1 MPRSSASAT
10 CTNRRVSRP
19 RNCWPW
25 IAPIATTAR
34 RSEEHTSELQ
44 SRLHP
49 VCRLLLEKK
58 NDPPPAPLAAPP
70 PRGHPR
76 AATPRSRSH
85 HRQLGNTPA
94 PRLAPRLAPTRNSFE
109 PPRPPRP
116 PR

>member
-58 NDPPPAPLAAPP
+58 NDRAQMAAEDPPAQLLHAVLLGQEAAGGVCHPTGLVGDLQAGHPPAPP
-70 PRGHPR
+70 
-76 AATPRSRSH
+76 SV
-85 HRQLGNTPA
+85 
-94 PRLAPRLAPTRNSFE
+94 APT
-109 PPRPPRP
+109 
-116 PR
+116 